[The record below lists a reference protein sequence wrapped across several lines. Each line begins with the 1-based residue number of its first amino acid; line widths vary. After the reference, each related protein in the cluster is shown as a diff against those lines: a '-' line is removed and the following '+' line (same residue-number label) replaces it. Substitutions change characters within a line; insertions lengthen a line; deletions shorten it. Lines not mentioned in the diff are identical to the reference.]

1 MYTEAKEMVS
11 KRGYSSIS
19 ELIREALRH
28 VLYPN
33 LTENGFTPE
42 FEDEVLRIANSST
55 ENDTILETQKDIE
68 RHFLKLHKKIQD
80 RRHVKS

>member
-1 MYTEAKEMVS
+1 MTTTINISLPISMYTEAKKVVS

-19 ELIREALRH
+19 ELIREALRGI
-28 VLYPN
+28 LYPN

-55 ENDTILETQKDIE
+55 EDDTVLETQKDI
-68 RHFLKLHKKIQD
+68 KK
-80 RRHVKS
+80 H